1 MGAAVRDYCD
11 VGVCETGLPTVEMR
25 NPETGD
31 TFNMCSFHADYFED
45 QEGYTEVVFDP
56 DKYIPQVGDRVQG
69 HFGPGE
75 VVAIFDEEYVQVKYF
90 DAEGTSSTE
99 KVVGAFH
106 TARG

>member
-45 QEGYTEVVFDP
+45 QEGYTEV
-56 DKYIPQVGDRVQG
+56 
-69 HFGPGE
+69 
-75 VVAIFDEEYVQVKYF
+75 
-90 DAEGTSSTE
+90 
-99 KVVGAFH
+99 KVP
-106 TARG
+106 